1 MLVCVWKPSNPY
13 LVSFRWPDGRMPRS
27 REPGVGLLL
36 QGELP
41 RGTEQPQTPARPGHE
56 TQGQRGKLTD
66 PCVCV
71 CVCVAISS
79 PLAEIKC
86 TGWLYQRPRT
96 RVCDVTNVWV
106 RAAGQTHR
114 SLSRLWTLGI
124 SVLSPFSSLS
134 ICSDAPL
141 RTTPPKRSTW
151 VNCTKTCLG
160 HTSKNKEK
168 WIIIKCK
175 YCK

>member
-96 RVCDVTNVWV
+96 RVVTWQMFESELQGRLTALCHVCGCS
-106 RAAGQTHR
+106 ASLFCLLSAR
-114 SLSRLWTLGI
+114 SLS
-124 SVLSPFSSLS
+124 VLMH
-134 ICSDAPL
+134 
-141 RTTPPKRSTW
+141 RWENTPKRSTW

-160 HTSKNKEK
+160 HTSKNKRK
-168 WIIIKCK
+168 MNNH
-175 YCK
+175 

>member
-71 CVCVAISS
+71 CVCVCVCGYIFTSS
-79 PLAEIKC
+79 RNKVHRMALSEAQDSC
-86 TGWLYQRPRT
+86 
-96 RVCDVTNVWV
+96 CDVTNVWV
-106 RAAGQTHR
+106 RAAGQTHH
-114 SLSRLWTLGI
+114 SLSRLWTLCI

-141 RTTPPKRSTW
+141 RKHPETFY
-151 VNCTKTCLG
+151 LG
-160 HTSKNKEK
+160 
-168 WIIIKCK
+168 
-175 YCK
+175 